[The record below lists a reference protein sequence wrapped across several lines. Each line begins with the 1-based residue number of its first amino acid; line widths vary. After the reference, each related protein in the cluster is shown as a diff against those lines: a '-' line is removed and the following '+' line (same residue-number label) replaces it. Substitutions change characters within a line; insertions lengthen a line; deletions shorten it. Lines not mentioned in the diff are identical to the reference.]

1 MTHPHLNLLKP
12 FTRRSVQALRD
23 VLTRQTR
30 PPESVS
36 YDAVARRYLYK
47 GEGERVGEIN
57 RSSDAKKGKG
67 RAGTDGNADQ
77 VDDGP
82 REAAVLLPLVNF
94 RREDLGKPQA
104 DTVDGDGRTPANAI
118 ELGQIVPGILFQVR
132 AGHMRM
138 HAGEVR

>member
-1 MTHPHLNLLKP
+1 MTPPHLNLLKP
-12 FTRRSVQALRD
+12 FTRRSVQTIRD

-36 YDAVARRYLYK
+36 YDAVTRRYLYK
-47 GEGERVGEIN
+47 GEGERVAEIN

-67 RAGTDGNADQ
+67 KVDTDGNA
-77 VDDGP
+77 GRAEEIP

-104 DTVDGDGRTPANAI
+104 DTVDVDGRTPTKTF
-118 ELGQIVPGILFQVR
+118 ELGDIVPGILFQVR